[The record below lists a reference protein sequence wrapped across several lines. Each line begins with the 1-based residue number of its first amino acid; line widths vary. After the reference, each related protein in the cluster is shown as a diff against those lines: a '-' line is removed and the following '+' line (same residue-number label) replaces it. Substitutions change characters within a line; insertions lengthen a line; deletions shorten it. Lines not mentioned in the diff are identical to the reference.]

1 MVDRLRDAAVA
12 ARAKG
17 AADSAV
23 AYLQRA
29 LQEPPAGAERTEVLL
44 ELGAAETLTSGVAAA
59 THLRQAWEALSDP
72 RRRAQT
78 AAALSRTLMFTAPAR
93 EAVDVAERAL
103 AETPAE
109 LVDERQALRA
119 LGLIALFFG
128 AGDAEVMTRLDGIA
142 LSGAGPGAKMLA
154 SSMGF
159 GRLVTGAGADE
170 CVALA
175 REALA
180 DGVLIEVD
188 PGLFPA
194 GAILTLLF
202 ADLDEAMTEWDQLR
216 DLAYRRGSLL
226 GILTVGLWRG
236 FSLLWRG
243 ELREA
248 EELLEGARDDFL
260 TWGLLAPAEVYLPA
274 FLGAVRLERGD
285 VAGARALVD
294 ADGTP
299 DGGTDGDRHLL
310 WSRAEVMLAEGRFAE
325 ALATADDL
333 AGRMVFVTQPAW
345 APWRS
350 LKVRAL
356 DGLGRGDEAIALA
369 RGEPRARA
377 AIRVARRGRAG
388 SVPARPGP
396 ARGRPAGAARGGGR
410 ARGLDQPAGAGRGA
424 ARARR
429 GAAARAAPT
438 EAREPLRRALEL
450 ADRCGADGLT
460 AEIRAEIYATGAR
473 PRSAARQGAES
484 LTASE
489 RRVADLA
496 ADGRSNKE
504 IAQALYVTPK
514 TVEVH
519 LSNAYRKL
527 SIRSRQQLAVALSA

>member
-1 MVDRLRDAAVA
+1 
-12 ARAKG
+12 
-17 AADSAV
+17 
-23 AYLQRA
+23 
-29 LQEPPAGAERTEVLL
+29 
-44 ELGAAETLTSGVAAA
+44 
-59 THLRQAWEALSDP
+59 
-72 RRRAQT
+72 
-78 AAALSRTLMFTAPAR
+78 
-93 EAVDVAERAL
+93 
-103 AETPAE
+103 
-109 LVDERQALRA
+109 
-119 LGLIALFFG
+119 
-128 AGDAEVMTRLDGIA
+128 
-142 LSGAGPGAKMLA
+142 
-154 SSMGF
+154 
-159 GRLVTGAGADE
+159 VTGAGAGE
-170 CVALA
+170 CAALA

-202 ADLDEAMTEWDQLR
+202 ADREEAMTEWERLR
-216 DLAYRRGSLL
+216 ALAYRRGSLL

-285 VAGARALVD
+285 VAGARALVE
-294 ADGTP
+294 ANGPP

-333 AGRMVFVTQPAW
+333 AGRMVFVTHPAW

-350 LKVRAL
+350 LKARAL
-356 DGLGRGDEAIALA
+356 DGLGRGDDAIALA
-369 RGEPRARA
+369 RENLEHARRFGSPGVVGRALSLLGRVQREDGLPVLREAVGELERSTSRLELARA
-377 AIRVARRGRAG
+377 LAALG
-388 SVPARPGP
+388 
-396 ARGRPAGAARGGGR
+396 GALR
-410 ARGLDQPAGAGRGA
+410 
-424 ARARR
+424 RARR
-429 GAAARAAPT
+429 PT

-450 ADRCGADGLT
+450 AERCGADGLT
-460 AEIRAEIYATGAR
+460 AETRAEIYATGAR
-473 PRSAARQGAES
+473 PRSAARQGARS